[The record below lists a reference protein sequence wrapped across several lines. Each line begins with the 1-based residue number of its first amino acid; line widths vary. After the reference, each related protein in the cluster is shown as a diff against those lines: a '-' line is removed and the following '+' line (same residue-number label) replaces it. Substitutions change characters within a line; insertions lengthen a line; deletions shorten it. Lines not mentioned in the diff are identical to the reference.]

1 MRWPRRRSLPR
12 SSSRRRNAAMSEN
25 DDFIE
30 TTVRSLLGGELDELA
45 LKIVTGDDGLDRT
58 ILRPRVQ
65 KPGLAF
71 AGYYEYIK
79 PWRVQIIGESETKYL
94 QSLPARLREKRIS
107 DGTALDVS
115 YYTLTTGTTPLDEF
129 KLECDKRSVPLFST
143 PAMSSVAI
151 TRTTYFLEETMAPK
165 VTMHSGLLDV
175 YGIGVLL
182 LGDSGIGKSECA
194 LDLIYRGHRLIA
206 DDMVVIKRHPND
218 VLLGYSN
225 DLLRHHM
232 ELRGIGI
239 IDIKDLFGVASTR
252 DVKPID
258 LVVKLEK
265 WVEGTEYDRLGIVGE
280 SFELLGVSKPYVRL
294 PVASGR
300 NLALLVEIAARNH
313 LMKLQGYDSARE
325 FTRRIDEQIAKQG
338 TAAAEQLPA
347 TNREEVASSELRSV
361 HTRTRFH
368 PDVLDRTRRQR

>member
-1 MRWPRRRSLPR
+1 MRD
-12 SSSRRRNAAMSEN
+12 E
-25 DDFIE
+25 DYVE
-30 TTVRSLLGGELDELA
+30 TTVQSLIAGDLNELH
-45 LKIVTGDDGLDRT
+45 LKLVTGDDGLGRV
-58 ILRPRVQ
+58 IARPRVQ

-79 PWRVQIIGESETKYL
+79 PWRVQIIGASETNYL
-94 QSLPARLREKRIS
+94 QSLPPRLREKRIR
-107 DGTALDVS
+107 DVTGLDISCFIV
-115 YYTLTTGTTPLDEF
+115 TKGITPLDEF
-129 KLECDKRSVPLFST
+129 RVECEKRSVPLFST
-143 PAMSSVAI
+143 PAMSSSTI
-151 TRTTYFLEETMAPK
+151 TRTSYLLEETMAPRL
-165 VTMHSGLLDV
+165 TMHSGLLDV

-194 LDLIYRGHRLIA
+194 LDLVSNGHRLIA
-206 DDMVVIKRHPND
+206 DDLVVIKRHPND

-258 LVVKLEK
+258 LVVRLEK
-265 WVEGTEYDRLGIVGE
+265 WVEGTEYDRLGITGE
-280 SFELLGVSKPYVRL
+280 TYELLGVTKPYVRL

-313 LMKLQGYDSARE
+313 LMKLQGYDSARD
-325 FTRRIDEQIAKQG
+325 FTRRIDEQIARQG
-338 TAAAEQLPA
+338 AAAPDGASGNVPRPQPRDLRFS
-347 TNREEVASSELRSV
+347 RE
-361 HTRTRFH
+361 
-368 PDVLDRTRRQR
+368 

>member
-1 MRWPRRRSLPR
+1 
-12 SSSRRRNAAMSEN
+12 MSEN

-30 TTVRSLLGGELDELA
+30 TTAPSLLGGELDELA

-79 PWRVQIIGESETKYL
+79 QWRVQIIGESEIKYL
-94 QSLPARLREKRIS
+94 QSLPPRLREKRVR
-107 DGTALDVS
+107 DVAALDVS
-115 YYTLTTGTTPLDEF
+115 CFIVTKGIAPLEEF
-129 KLECDKRSVPLFST
+129 RHEGEKRSVPLLST
-143 PAMSSVAI
+143 VGMSSTTI
-151 TRTTYFLEETMAPK
+151 TRVTYVLEETMAPRI
-165 VTMHSGLLDV
+165 TMHSGLLDV

-194 LDLIYRGHRLIA
+194 LDLVYRGHRLIA

-258 LVVKLEK
+258 IVVRLEK
-265 WVEGTEYDRLGIVGE
+265 WVEGTEYDRLGIAGE
-280 SFELLGVSKPYVRL
+280 TFELLGVSKPYVRL

-325 FTRRIDEQIAKQG
+325 FTKRIEEQIARQG
-338 TAAAEQLPA
+338 MPATDQLPA
-347 TNREEVASSELRSV
+347 TNREEITSSELRSMNS
-361 HTRTRFH
+361 RTRFNL
-368 PDVLDRTRRQR
+368 DV

>member
-1 MRWPRRRSLPR
+1 MGQT
-12 SSSRRRNAAMSEN
+12 E
-25 DDFIE
+25 DFVQ
-30 TTVRSLLGGELDELA
+30 TTVKTLLSRELDDLA
-45 LKIVTGDDGLDRT
+45 LELKRGEDGLDRT

-94 QSLPARLREKRIS
+94 QSLPARLREKHIRNVA
-107 DGTALDVS
+107 GLDVS
-115 YYTLTTGTTPLDEF
+115 CFVVTKGIEPLEEF
-129 KLECDKRSVPLFST
+129 EHECEKRSVPLFST
-143 PAMSSVAI
+143 NGLSSTTI
-151 TRTTYFLEETMAPK
+151 NRITYFLEESMAPRL
-165 VTMHSGLLDV
+165 TMHSGLLDV

-206 DDMVVIKRHPND
+206 DDMVIIRRHPND

-258 LVVKLEK
+258 LVVKLES
-265 WVEGTEYDRLGIVGE
+265 WVEGTEYDRLGIAGE
-280 SFELLGVSKPYVRL
+280 TFELLGVSKPYVRL

-300 NLALLVEIAARNH
+300 NLALLVEVAARNH
-313 LMKLQGYDSARE
+313 LMKLQGYDSAKE
-325 FTRRIDEQIAKQG
+325 FARKIDEHIARQG
-338 TAAAEQLPA
+338 EGNAEPLGIPILTRDAA
-347 TNREEVASSELRSV
+347 ASSERRSLQS
-361 HTRTRFH
+361 RSILG
-368 PDVLDRTRRQR
+368 PDLHDRKRQR

>member
-1 MRWPRRRSLPR
+1 MQ
-12 SSSRRRNAAMSEN
+12 
-25 DDFIE
+25 
-30 TTVRSLLGGELDELA
+30 TTVRALLGGELDDLA
-45 LKIVTGDDGLDRT
+45 LKLIVGDDGLDRP
-58 ILRPRVQ
+58 IAKPRVQ

-79 PWRVQIIGESETKYL
+79 PWRVQIIGDSEIKYL
-94 QSLPARLREKRIS
+94 QSLPPRLREKRVRDIA
-107 DGTALDVS
+107 ALDVS
-115 YYTLTTGTTPLDEF
+115 CFIVTKGITPIEEF
-129 KLECDKRSVPLFST
+129 RHECEKRGVPLFST
-143 PAMSSVAI
+143 PAMSSSSI
-151 TRTTYFLEETMAPK
+151 TRTTYFLEETMAPR
-165 VTMHSGLLDV
+165 VTLHSGLLDV

-206 DDMVVIKRHPND
+206 DDLVVVRRHPND

-239 IDIKDLFGVASTR
+239 IDIKDLFGVSATR

-265 WVEGTEYDRLGIVGE
+265 WVEGAEYDRLGIVGE
-280 SFELLGVSKPYVRL
+280 TYELLGVSKPYVRL

-313 LMKLQGYDSARE
+313 LMKLQGYDSARA
-325 FTRRIDEQIAKQG
+325 FTERIDEQIARQG
-338 TAAAEQLPA
+338 STASDSLPP
-347 TNREEVASSELRSV
+347 TNREEVRSSEIRSQS
-361 HTRTRFH
+361 TRSRYSA
-368 PDVLDRTRRQR
+368 DMLNRTRRQR

>member
-1 MRWPRRRSLPR
+1 
-12 SSSRRRNAAMSEN
+12 MSEN

-79 PWRVQIIGESETKYL
+79 QWRVQIIGESETKYL
-94 QSLPARLREKRIS
+94 QSLPPRLREKRVR
-107 DGTALDVS
+107 DVAALDVS
-115 YYTLTTGTTPLDEF
+115 CFIVTKGIAPLEE
-129 KLECDKRSVPLFST
+129 LRHECEKRSVPLFST
-143 PAMSSVAI
+143 SGMSSTTINRV
-151 TRTTYFLEETMAPK
+151 TYFLEENMAPR

-194 LDLIYRGHRLIA
+194 LDLVYRGHRLIA
-206 DDMVVIKRHPND
+206 DDMVVVRRHPND

-225 DLLRHHM
+225 DLIKHHM

-258 LVVKLEK
+258 LVVRLEK
-265 WVEGTEYDRLGIVGE
+265 WVEGTEYDRLGIAGE
-280 SFELLGVSKPYVRL
+280 TYELLGVPKPYVRL

-325 FTRRIDEQIAKQG
+325 FTRRIDEQIARQG
-338 TAAAEQLPA
+338 TAASESLPP
-347 TNREEVASSELRSV
+347 TNREEVASSELRSL

>member
-1 MRWPRRRSLPR
+1 MTHS
-12 SSSRRRNAAMSEN
+12 A
-25 DDFIE
+25 DDFVQ
-30 TTVRSLLGGELDELA
+30 TNVKSLLGGELDDLA
-45 LKIVTGDDGLDRT
+45 LRLLIGDDGLDRP
-58 ILRPRVQ
+58 IARPRVQ

-79 PWRVQIIGESETKYL
+79 QWRVQIIGESEIKYL
-94 QSLPARLREKRIS
+94 QSLPPRLREKRVR
-107 DGTALDVS
+107 DVTALDVS
-115 YYTLTTGTTPLDEF
+115 CFIVTKGITPLEEF
-129 KLECDKRSVPLFST
+129 RHECEKRSVPLFST
-143 PAMSSVAI
+143 TAMSSTAI
-151 TRTTYFLEETMAPK
+151 TRTTYFLEETMAPR

-206 DDMVVIKRHPND
+206 DDLVVIRRHPND

-265 WVEGTEYDRLGIVGE
+265 WVEGTEYDRLGIAGE
-280 SFELLGVSKPYVRL
+280 TFELLSVAKPYVRL

-325 FTRRIDEQIAKQG
+325 FTRKIDEQIARQSG
-338 TAAAEQLPA
+338 SASDSLPA
-347 TNREEVASSELRSV
+347 TNREEVTSSELRSL
-361 HTRTRFH
+361 HTRNRYAQ
-368 PDVLDRTRRQR
+368 DVLDRTRRQR

>member
-1 MRWPRRRSLPR
+1 
-12 SSSRRRNAAMSEN
+12 MSEN

-94 QSLPARLREKRIS
+94 QSLPARLREKRVR
-107 DGTALDVS
+107 DVAALDVS
-115 YYTLTTGTTPLDEF
+115 CFIVTKGITPLDEF
-129 KLECDKRSVPLFST
+129 RHECEKRAVPLFST
-143 PAMSSVAI
+143 PAMSSTAI
-151 TRTTYFLEETMAPK
+151 TRTTYFLEETMAPRI
-165 VTMHSGLLDV
+165 TMHSGLLDV

-194 LDLIYRGHRLIA
+194 LDLVYRGHRLIA

-252 DVKPID
+252 DMKPID

-265 WVEGTEYDRLGIVGE
+265 WVEGAEYDRLGITGE
-280 SFELLGVSKPYVRL
+280 TYELLGVAKPYVRL

-313 LMKLQGYDSARE
+313 LMKLQGYDSARA
-325 FTRRIDEQIAKQG
+325 FTQRIDEQVALQG
-338 TAAAEQLPA
+338 NPASGSLPA
-347 TNREEVASSELRSV
+347 VNPAEAVSSERRSA
-361 HTRTRFH
+361 HTRQMMN
-368 PDVLDRTRRQR
+368 PEILDRTRRQR

>member
-1 MRWPRRRSLPR
+1 
-12 SSSRRRNAAMSEN
+12 MSTQIV
-25 DDFIE
+25 DYVQ
-30 TTVRSLLGGELDELA
+30 TTVQSLLGGDLDDLG
-45 LKIVTGDDGLDRT
+45 LDLVVGDDGLDR
-58 ILRPRVQ
+58 IIERPRVQ

-79 PWRVQIIGESETKYL
+79 PWRVQIIGASETKYL
-94 QSLPARLREKRIS
+94 QSLPPRLREKRVR
-107 DGTALDVS
+107 DVAGLDVS
-115 YYTLTTGTTPLDEF
+115 CFIVTKGHAPLDEF
-129 KLECDKRSVPLFST
+129 RAECEKRSVPLFATRSLSST
-143 PAMSSVAI
+143 TI
-151 TRTTYFLEETMAPK
+151 TRITFYLEEAMAPRT
-165 VTMHSGLLDV
+165 TMHSGLLDV

-194 LDLIYRGHRLIA
+194 LDLVYRGHRLIA
-206 DDMVVIKRHPND
+206 DDLVVVRRHPND

-258 LVVKLEK
+258 LVVKLEQ
-265 WVEGTEYDRLGIVGE
+265 WVEGSEYDRLGITGE
-280 SFELLGVSKPYVRL
+280 SFDLLGVSKPYVRL

-300 NLALLVEIAARNH
+300 NLALLVEVAARNH

-325 FTRRIDEQIAKQG
+325 FTRRIDEQIARQG
-338 TAAAEQLPA
+338 DNPPALPSVP
-347 TNREEVASSELRSV
+347 RESTISSELRSIN
-361 HTRTRFH
+361 TKARFSLE
-368 PDVLDRTRRQR
+368 LDRTRRLK

>member
-1 MRWPRRRSLPR
+1 MRD
-12 SSSRRRNAAMSEN
+12 E
-25 DDFIE
+25 DYIE
-30 TTVRSLLGGELDELA
+30 TTVESLRSPDLDDLQ
-45 LKIVTGDDGLDRT
+45 LKLVTGDDGFNRV
-58 ILRPRVQ
+58 IARPRVQ

-71 AGYYEYIK
+71 AGHYEYIK
-79 PWRVQIIGESETKYL
+79 PWRVQIIGASEIKYL
-94 QSLPARLREKRIS
+94 ESLPPRLREKRIR
-107 DGTALDVS
+107 DVAGLDVS
-115 YYTLTTGTTPLDEF
+115 CFILTKGIPPLEEF
-129 KLECDKRSVPLFST
+129 RVECEKRSVPLFST
-143 PAMSSVAI
+143 RAMSSTTI
-151 TRTTYFLEETMAPK
+151 TRTTYFLEESMAPRL
-165 VTMHSGLLDV
+165 TMHSGLLDV

-194 LDLIYRGHRLIA
+194 LDLVYRGHRLIA
-206 DDMVVIKRHPND
+206 DDLVVIKRHPND

-258 LVVKLEK
+258 LVVRLEK
-265 WVEGTEYDRLGIVGE
+265 WVEGTEYDRLGIHGE
-280 SFELLGVSKPYVRL
+280 TYELLGVRKPFVRL

-325 FTRRIDEQIAKQG
+325 FTRRIDEQIARQSVALTDG
-338 TAAAEQLPA
+338 ISTA
-347 TNREEVASSELRSV
+347 NREEIASSEARSAQSRARLGTDAGGPGKV
-361 HTRTRFH
+361 K
-368 PDVLDRTRRQR
+368 

>member
-1 MRWPRRRSLPR
+1 VTD
-12 SSSRRRNAAMSEN
+12 E
-25 DDFIE
+25 DYIE
-30 TTVRSLLGGELDELA
+30 TTVDSMRSSDLGDLQLS
-45 LKIVTGDDGLDRT
+45 LVTGDDGMGRV
-58 ILRPRVQ
+58 ISRPRVQ

-79 PWRVQIIGESETKYL
+79 PWRVQIIGASETKYL
-94 QSLPARLREKRIS
+94 ESLPPRLREKRIREVS
-107 DGTALDVS
+107 GLDISCFIV
-115 YYTLTTGTTPLDEF
+115 TKGIAPLDEF
-129 KLECDKRSVPLFST
+129 RFECEKRSVPLFST
-143 PAMSSVAI
+143 PSMSSTTI
-151 TRTTYFLEETMAPK
+151 TRTTYFLEETMAPRI
-165 VTMHSGLLDV
+165 TMHSGLLDV
-175 YGIGVLL
+175 LGIGVLL

-194 LDLIYRGHRLIA
+194 LDLIHRGHRLIA
-206 DDMVVIKRHPND
+206 DDLVVVKRHPNN

-265 WVEGTEYDRLGIVGE
+265 WVEGAEYDRLGITGE
-280 SFELLGVSKPYVRL
+280 TYELLGVSKPYVRL

-313 LMKLQGYDSARE
+313 LMKLQGHDSARE
-325 FTRRIDEQIAKQG
+325 FTRRLDERIARSTQ
-338 TAAAEQLPA
+338 A
-347 TNREEVASSELRSV
+347 TLSDGGSGPSPDASR
-361 HTRTRFH
+361 
-368 PDVLDRTRRQR
+368 PIQ

>member
-1 MRWPRRRSLPR
+1 MPL
-12 SSSRRRNAAMSEN
+12 NE
-25 DDFIE
+25 DYVQ
-30 TTVRSLLGGELDELA
+30 TTVRSLLTNELDDLA
-45 LKIVTGDDGLDRT
+45 LKLITGDDGLDR
-58 ILRPRVQ
+58 IIARPRVQ

-79 PWRVQIIGESETKYL
+79 PWRVQIIGESEIKYL
-94 QSLPARLREKRIS
+94 QSLPPRLREKRVR
-107 DGTALDVS
+107 DVTALDVS
-115 YYTLTTGTTPLDEF
+115 CFIVTKGIAPLDEF
-129 KLECDKRSVPLFST
+129 RQECEKRSVPLLST
-143 PAMSSVAI
+143 VGMSSTTI
-151 TRTTYFLEETMAPK
+151 TRVTYVLEETMAPRI
-165 VTMHSGLLDV
+165 TMHSGLLDV

-194 LDLIYRGHRLIA
+194 LDLVYRGHRLIA
-206 DDMVVIKRHPND
+206 DDMVVVKRHPND

-265 WVEGTEYDRLGIVGE
+265 WVEGTEYDRLGIAGE
-280 SFELLGVSKPYVRL
+280 TYEMLGVHKPYVRL

-313 LMKLQGYDSARE
+313 LMKLQGYDSARA
-325 FTRRIDEQIAKQG
+325 FTQKIDEQIARQG
-338 TAAAEQLPA
+338 SGMSEQLPQVTPGA
-347 TNREEVASSELRSV
+347 AASSEMRSAS
-361 HTRTRFH
+361 TRMMMN
-368 PDVLDRTRRQR
+368 PDVLNRVRRQR

>member
-1 MRWPRRRSLPR
+1 M
-12 SSSRRRNAAMSEN
+12 AAQE
-25 DDFIE
+25 DFLE
-30 TTVRSLLGGELDELA
+30 TTVQTLISPELDDLA
-45 LKIVTGDDGLDRT
+45 LKLITGDDGLGRT

-94 QSLPARLREKRIS
+94 QSLPARLREKRVR
-107 DGTALDVS
+107 DVAGLEVS
-115 YYTLTTGTTPLDEF
+115 CFIVTKGITPLEEF
-129 KLECDKRSVPLFST
+129 KQECEKRSVPLFST
-143 PAMSSVAI
+143 PAMSSTTI

-175 YGIGVLL
+175 YGTGVLL

-218 VLLGYSN
+218 VLIGYSN

-252 DVKPID
+252 DDKPID
-258 LVVKLEK
+258 LVVRLEK
-265 WVEGTEYDRLGIVGE
+265 WVEGTEYDRLGIAGE
-280 SFELLGVSKPYVRL
+280 TYELLGVSKPFVRL

-338 TAAAEQLPA
+338 SLASEAVPAPSPAEIPGS
-347 TNREEVASSELRSV
+347 EVQRM
-361 HTRTRFH
+361 HTRARFQSEAT
-368 PDVLDRTRRQR
+368 DRTRRQR

>member
-1 MRWPRRRSLPR
+1 
-12 SSSRRRNAAMSEN
+12 MSPQQQ
-25 DDFIE
+25 DDFVQ
-30 TTVRSLLGGELDELA
+30 TTVRSLLSPELDDLS
-45 LKIVTGDDGLDRT
+45 LKLVTGDDGLDRV
-58 ILRPRVQ
+58 IARPRVQ

-71 AGYYEYIK
+71 AGYYEYVK

-94 QSLPARLREKRIS
+94 QSQPPRLREKRVR
-107 DGTALDVS
+107 DVAALDVS
-115 YYTLTTGTTPLDEF
+115 CFIVTKGITPLDEF
-129 KLECDKRSVPLFST
+129 RTECEKRSVPLFST
-143 PAMSSVAI
+143 PAMSSTSI
-151 TRTTYFLEETMAPK
+151 TRTTYFLEETMAPRI
-165 VTMHSGLLDV
+165 TMHSGLLDV

-194 LDLIYRGHRLIA
+194 LDLVYRGHRLIA
-206 DDMVVIKRHPND
+206 DDMVVIRRHPND
-218 VLLGYSN
+218 VLLGYSS

-265 WVEGTEYDRLGIVGE
+265 WIEGTEYDRLGIPGE
-280 SFELLGVSKPYVRL
+280 PYELLGVGKPYVRL

-313 LMKLQGYDSARE
+313 LMKLQGYDSARA
-325 FTRRIDEQIAKQG
+325 FTQRIDDEIARQG
-338 TAAAEQLPA
+338 EASDVLPA
-347 TNREEVASSELRSV
+347 APREGRPLSSIHNANMRNLLQS
-361 HTRTRFH
+361 
-368 PDVLDRTRRQR
+368 DVLNKIRRQR

>member
-1 MRWPRRRSLPR
+1 MALQ
-12 SSSRRRNAAMSEN
+12 E
-25 DDFIE
+25 DYVQ
-30 TTVRSLLGGELDELA
+30 TTVRCLLSYELDDLS
-45 LKIVTGDDGLDRT
+45 LKLITGDDGLDR
-58 ILRPRVQ
+58 IIMRPRVQ

-79 PWRVQIIGESETKYL
+79 PWRVQIIGESEIKYL
-94 QSLPARLREKRIS
+94 QSLPPRLREKRVR
-107 DGTALDVS
+107 DVTALDVS
-115 YYTLTTGTTPLDEF
+115 CFIVTKGIAPLDEF
-129 KLECDKRSVPLFST
+129 RHECEKRSVPLLST
-143 PAMSSVAI
+143 VGMSSTTI
-151 TRTTYFLEETMAPK
+151 TRVTYVLEETMAPRI
-165 VTMHSGLLDV
+165 TMHSGLLDV

-194 LDLIYRGHRLIA
+194 LDLVYRGHRLIA

-265 WVEGTEYDRLGIVGE
+265 WVEGTEYDRLGIAGE
-280 SFELLGVSKPYVRL
+280 TFEMLNVQKPYVRL

-313 LMKLQGYDSARE
+313 LMKLQGYDSARA
-325 FTRRIDEQIAKQG
+325 FAQKIDEHIAAQG
-338 TAAAEQLPA
+338 SGAAEQLPQLTHDA
-347 TNREEVASSELRSV
+347 AASSEMRSTS
-361 HTRTRFH
+361 TRAMMN
-368 PDVLDRTRRQR
+368 PDTLNRVRRQR

>member
-1 MRWPRRRSLPR
+1 MTP
-12 SSSRRRNAAMSEN
+12 E
-25 DDFIE
+25 DFVQ
-30 TTVRSLLGGELDELA
+30 TSVRSLVMEDHLEDLA
-45 LKIVTGDDGLDRT
+45 LRLIVGDDGLDR
-58 ILRPRVQ
+58 IIARPRVQ

-79 PWRVQIIGESETKYL
+79 PWRVQIIGESEIKYL
-94 QSLPARLREKRIS
+94 QSLPPRLREKRVR
-107 DGTALDVS
+107 DVAGLDVS
-115 YYTLTTGTTPLDEF
+115 CFVVTKGIIPLDEF
-129 KLECDKRSVPLFST
+129 RQECEKRSVPLFST
-143 PAMSSVAI
+143 QALSSTTI
-151 TRTTYFLEETMAPK
+151 NRITYFLEETMAPR

-182 LGDSGIGKSECA
+182 LGESGIGKSECA
-194 LDLIYRGHRLIA
+194 LDLVYRGHRLIA
-206 DDMVVIKRHPND
+206 DDMVVIRRHPND

-258 LVVKLEK
+258 LVVRLEK
-265 WVEGTEYDRLGIVGE
+265 WVEGTEYDRLGVVGE
-280 SFELLGVSKPYVRL
+280 QYELLGVSKPFVRL

-325 FTRRIDEQIAKQG
+325 FTRRLDEQIARKG
-338 TAAAEQLPA
+338 SPVSESLPA
-347 TNREEVASSELRSV
+347 APPESALSSEIRSV
-361 HTRTRFH
+361 HTRTRFN